1 MVGKKK
7 VELFLIFVIKGF
19 ISFFL
24 KKNNNFFKKKVV
36 LFQKRVYNIV
46 IKERM
51 KKEML

>member
-24 KKNNNFFKKKVV
+24 KKNNNFFKKR
-36 LFQKRVYNIV
+36 LFYF
-46 IKERM
+46 
-51 KKEML
+51 KKGCII